1 MSSGLQPSRTHI
13 SAEAAAAAAA
23 EEPARARFQWKY
35 PDTPAEKKS
44 MAVFEDLW
52 ARGFCVASG
61 SSYGA
66 DYVVYDGKR
75 YVYGELAGSYGVRWR
90 QFDSL

>member
-1 MSSGLQPSRTHI
+1 MAVCLSSGSQSSRTHI
-13 SAEAAAAAAA
+13 SAETAAAGTAQD
-23 EEPARARFQWKY
+23 PTRARLQWKY
-35 PDTPAEKKS
+35 PDTPAENKS

-52 ARGFCVASG
+52 ARGFCVANG

-75 YVYGELAGSYGVRWR
+75 
-90 QFDSL
+90 

>member
-1 MSSGLQPSRTHI
+1 MQSSRTHT
-13 SAEAAAAAAA
+13 SAEEAAAAAA
-23 EEPARARFQWKY
+23 EEPARVRFQWKY
-35 PDTPAEKKS
+35 PDTPAENKS

-75 YVYGELAGSYGVRWR
+75 IFYGELVGSCVVSALAAVRL
-90 QFDSL
+90 SLN